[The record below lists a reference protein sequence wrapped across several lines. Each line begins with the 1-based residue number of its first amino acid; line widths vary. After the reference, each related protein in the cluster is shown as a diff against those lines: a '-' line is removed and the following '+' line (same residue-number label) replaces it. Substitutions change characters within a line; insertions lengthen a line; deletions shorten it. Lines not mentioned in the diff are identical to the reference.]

1 MLLRQASAAAAAAAM
16 TVQLLN
22 YHHHSAPPQHLTT
35 SLSSMA
41 TLSIEVDIREV
52 FSSKSELQVPFIYIF
67 ILKKKFLTKI
77 WSLISKKNKIN
88 MFEFR

>member
-1 MLLRQASAAAAAAAM
+1 MLLRLASAAAAV
-16 TVQLLN
+16 TVQLFN
-22 YHHHSAPPQHLTT
+22 YHHRSSSSNSNGPPPQHLTT

-67 ILKKKFLTKI
+67 ILKK
-77 WSLISKKNKIN
+77 
-88 MFEFR
+88 